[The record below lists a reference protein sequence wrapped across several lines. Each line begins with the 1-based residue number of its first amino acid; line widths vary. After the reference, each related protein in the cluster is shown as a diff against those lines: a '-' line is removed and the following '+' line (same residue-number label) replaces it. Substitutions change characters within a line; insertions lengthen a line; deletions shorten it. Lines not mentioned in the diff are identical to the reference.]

1 MTSNGIIQHNLDLHA
16 EWMRYVFDH
25 PEVLDRIPEG
35 AHLVIIPTNDPVLA
49 EANLATL
56 QSLRGKGIPVVVIR
70 IALPN
75 PATPQIEVA

>member
-1 MTSNGIIQHNLDLHA
+1 MTPNEISQRNLDLHA

-35 AHLVIIPTNDPVLA
+35 SHLVIIPTNDPVLA
-49 EANLATL
+49 EANLTTL
-56 QSLRGKGIPVVVIR
+56 QSLQGKGIPVVVIR
-70 IALPN
+70 IALPK